1 MPAGIVKF
9 FNDAKGYG
17 FIEPEGG
24 GQDVFVHVSEL
35 RRSGL
40 EGLQEGQRVSFEAK
54 IDPRK
59 GKPNAV
65 GIKVLGGAVPTR

>member
-24 GQDVFVHVSEL
+24 GQDVFVH
-35 RRSGL
+35 
-40 EGLQEGQRVSFEAK
+40 
-54 IDPRK
+54 
-59 GKPNAV
+59 
-65 GIKVLGGAVPTR
+65 

>member
-1 MPAGIVKF
+1 MGSSSRRVVARTFLSIS
-9 FNDAKGYG
+9 
-17 FIEPEGG
+17 
-24 GQDVFVHVSEL
+24 SEL